1 MSRSPHR
8 GPEVISLQYHPPMQ
22 GTASKTA
29 MMVAAYRARASR
41 RPNPLFDDPWADA
54 LAGSEG
60 HALAEQMDA
69 LQPSM
74 ELWIAVRTAFIDRRI
89 RHFVGPR
96 CGFTQVVILGA
107 GLDTRAARLAR
118 PGVRFFE
125 VDHPA
130 TQAEKHRRTA
140 ALAGFPNDAAV
151 RVPCDF
157 ERDDFL
163 DVLVGAGFRADAPAA
178 IVWEGVSCYLTE
190 AAVRGTLGRIAR
202 GCASRTSV
210 VFDTIGTKMVKGTS
224 KNPEDLDTSRMVD
237 ALAEPVQW
245 GTDDPLPLLFEEGL
259 RKVAATTFDEAGLDL
274 TGTYDRSRRWRFQH
288 MVTASVAAPEL
299 VDEDAA

>member
-1 MSRSPHR
+1 
-8 GPEVISLQYHPPMQ
+8 MQ
-22 GTASKTA
+22 GMPSKTA
-29 MMVAAYRARASR
+29 MMVAAYRARASQ
-41 RPNPLFDDPWADA
+41 RPDPLFVDPWADA
-54 LAGSEG
+54 LAGAEG
-60 HALAEQMDA
+60 YALAEQMDA
-69 LQPSM
+69 LQPPM

-89 RHFVGPR
+89 RHLVGPR
-96 CGFTQVVILGA
+96 CGVPQVVILGA

-118 PGVRFFE
+118 EGVRFFE

-140 ALAGFPNDAAV
+140 ALPGYPNEAAV

-163 DVLVGAGFRADAPAA
+163 EGLTRAGFRTDAPAA

-190 AAVRGTLGRIAR
+190 AAVRATLGKIAR
-202 GCASRTSV
+202 GCAPRTSV
-210 VFDTIGTKMVKGTS
+210 VFDTIGTKMVRGTS
-224 KNPEDLDTSRMVD
+224 KNAEDRDTSRMVD

-245 GTDDPLPLLFEEGL
+245 GTDDPLPLLFEEGF
-259 RKVAATTFDEAGLDL
+259 RKVVATTFDEVALDL
-274 TGTYDRSRRWRFQH
+274 TGTYDRTRRWRFQH